1 MGFSLQS
8 LKKPVRIG
16 EVVRTI
22 KHDSGLELTLVVK
35 HDPAFNSAFAKAQQ
49 LLAAKTTKDS
59 FKRENQSDITG
70 YEALI
75 MVIGEYLVSDWN
87 VDVNGVAVQPN
98 GDNLLLVCENISS
111 GLEKF
116 LTQLF
121 ETVTSMIKEFSDTTE
136 DAKKKPLSTTGGKR
150 KP

>member
-16 EVVRTI
+16 EVTRTI

-35 HDPAFNSAFAKAQQ
+35 HDPVFNSAFAKAQQ

-87 VDVNGVAVQPN
+87 VDVNGEPVQPN
-98 GDNLLLVCENISS
+98 GNNLLLACENITS
-111 GLEKF
+111 GLEQF

-121 ETVTSMIKEFSDTTE
+121 ETVTSMIKEFSDTTVG
-136 DAKKKPLSTTGGKR
+136 AKKKPLSTTSGKR

>member
-35 HDPAFNSAFAKAQQ
+35 HDPAFNSAFTKAQK
-49 LLAAKTTKDS
+49 LLTDKITKDS
-59 FKRENQSDITG
+59 LKRENQSDITG

-75 MVIGEYLVSDWN
+75 TVIGEYLVSDWN
-87 VDVNGVAVQPN
+87 VDVNGEPVQPN
-98 GDNLLLVCENISS
+98 GDNLLLVCENITND
-111 GLEKF
+111 LDEF

-136 DAKKKPLSTTGGKR
+136 DAKKKPLNTTGGKR
-150 KP
+150 KS

>member
-35 HDPAFNSAFAKAQQ
+35 HDPAFNSAFTKAQK
-49 LLAAKTTKDS
+49 LLTDKITKDS
-59 FKRENQSDITG
+59 LKRENQSDITG

-75 MVIGEYLVSDWN
+75 TVIGEYLVSDWN
-87 VDVNGVAVQPN
+87 VDVNGVAVEPN
-98 GDNLLLVCENISS
+98 GDNLLLVCENITSD
-111 GLEKF
+111 LEKF

-136 DAKKKPLSTTGGKR
+136 DAKKKPLNTTGGKR

>member
-1 MGFSLQS
+1 MGFNLQS

-16 EVVRTI
+16 EVTRTI

-75 MVIGEYLVSDWN
+75 MVIGEYLVREWN
-87 VDVNGVAVQPN
+87 VDVNGEPVQPN
-98 GDNLLLVCENISS
+98 GNNLLLACENITS
-111 GLEKF
+111 GLEQF

-121 ETVTSMIKEFSDTTE
+121 ETVTSMIKEFSDTVE
-136 DAKKKPLSTTGGKR
+136 GAKKKPLSTTSGKR

>member
-1 MGFSLQS
+1 MGFSLES

-16 EVVRTI
+16 EVTRTI
-22 KHDSGLELTLVVK
+22 KHDSLELTLVVK

-49 LLAAKTTKDS
+49 LLSTKTTKDS

-87 VDVNGVAVQPN
+87 VDVKGEPVEPN
-98 GDNLLLVCENISS
+98 GDNLLLVCEKIP
-111 GLEKF
+111 GDLEKF

-136 DAKKKPLSTTGGKR
+136 DAKKKPLNTTGGKR

>member
-8 LKKPVRIG
+8 LKKPVRTG
-16 EVVRTI
+16 EAVRTV

-49 LLAAKTTKDS
+49 LLAAKTTKDNL
-59 FKRENQSDITG
+59 KRENQSDITG

-87 VDVNGVAVQPN
+87 VDVNGEPVQPN
-98 GDNLLLVCENISS
+98 GDNLLLVCENITS
-111 GLEKF
+111 GLEQF

-136 DAKKKPLSTTGGKR
+136 DAKKKPLNTTGGKR